1 VTGAEFRG
9 VDIDLLA
16 DYIGGA
22 LAGTPDETV
31 VATLIADDPAW
42 RDAYESLSGGMAA
55 VQGELGRFGPEP
67 MPDDVAA
74 RLEEA
79 FAAPRLTLVQDA
91 GDRAD
96 DVREK
101 APRGVKRKPG
111 RRMRW
116 VTPIAIAAGAV
127 AFAGFGLDYLAGRDT
142 STADKATSTAGGA
155 ADSAGRQ
162 DREQAPAMAE
172 SGPGSADS
180 DAGSSTAG
188 KGEAPLPPRIQ
199 MSGMDYTTKTL
210 AVEPPQTLSSQSAA
224 AATGRLARLNGA
236 TALTDCLDMI
246 AAENG
251 AGPITTESVDYAKF
265 NGKPAIVVR
274 FSAPNGVWAWASG
287 PECGTQSGHADTLA
301 KVPVR

>member
-1 VTGAEFRG
+1 MTGAEFRG

-22 LAGTPDETV
+22 LAGTPDEPV

-55 VQGELGRFGPEP
+55 VEAELGRLGSEP
-67 MPDDVAA
+67 MPDDVVA

-91 GDRAD
+91 GNGAD
-96 DVREK
+96 DVRDKEL
-101 APRGVKRKPG
+101 RLSKRRPG
-111 RRMRW
+111 RRLRW

-127 AFAGFGLDYLAGRDT
+127 AFVGFGADYLAGRDN
-142 STADKATSTAGGA
+142 SSSDKSATSTAGGA
-155 ADSAGRQ
+155 ADSQARR
-162 DREQAPAMAE
+162 DDAQAPAMAE
-172 SGPGSADS
+172 SGPGASV
-180 DAGSSTAG
+180 AG
-188 KGEAPLPPRIQ
+188 KGEVPPAPQVLE
-199 MSGMDYTTKTL
+199 SGTNYTKKTL
-210 AVEPPQTLSSQSAA
+210 AIAPAQTLSSQP
-224 AATGRLARLNGA
+224 AATAGSLVRLNGT
-236 TALTDCLDMI
+236 TALNECLDMI

-251 AGPITTESVDYAKF
+251 AGPIAAETVDYAKF

-274 FSAPNGVWAWASG
+274 FTAGNGAWAWASG
-287 PECGTQSGHADTLA
+287 PSCGTVSGHADTLA